1 MVELADLAN
10 ASPGTVREIAE
21 RLGADEHDVRHAI
34 QTARRLGHNVEIIG
48 REGRFNIYRVRLK
61 KPRRAR
67 FNVREAAEKRP
78 VAPLWSLPLAP
89 EATFKQAR
97 EVMAERVTRD
107 CMRCKK
113 KISTTRHGPR
123 YCDDCRRYITSIS

>member
-1 MVELADLAN
+1 MVAVADLAA
-10 ASPGTVREIAE
+10 ASPGTVRELAE

-34 QTARRLGHNVEIIG
+34 QTARRLGHKVDIVG
-48 REGRFNIYRVRLK
+48 REARFNIYKVTLK
-61 KPRRAR
+61 KMR
-67 FNVREAAEKRP
+67 
-78 VAPLWSLPLAP
+78 APLNVAAAATAPIRQIYFLPIAP

-123 YCDDCRRYITSIS
+123 YCDDCRRYITGLG